1 VPRGLLG
8 SGPVVGGGGHVSRVD
23 ASGQAVLGGDPAQQR
38 VQLPTFAVGE
48 TSAELGLVLGGHL
61 HQPVE
66 QPPPVAGE
74 MQGMSA
80 SVGGTGTPLE
90 QPPRS
95 SSSTSATM
103 RLGGICMAL
112 PSACWD
118 WPSAAATWRSST
130 TWRGSMPSGVRGPA
144 SCTRRSS
151 PGCEL
156 LADALE
162 AR

>member
-1 VPRGLLG
+1 
-8 SGPVVGGGGHVSRVD
+8 
-23 ASGQAVLGGDPAQQR
+23 
-38 VQLPTFAVGE
+38 
-48 TSAELGLVLGGHL
+48 
-61 HQPVE
+61 
-66 QPPPVAGE
+66 

-90 QPPRS
+90 QPPSFQLVDQRHH
-95 SSSTSATM
+95 AT
-103 RLGGICMAL
+103 GGICMAL

-156 LADALE
+156 LADPLE